1 MKRFYLGMLASL
13 LIVGTASAE
22 PVRIGVL
29 VPQTGVGTLPG
40 THGRAAVE
48 VAIDH
53 LGGKIGD
60 QPLEV
65 KWGDTQSKV
74 DVAKQLA
81 DEMLKS
87 FRADF
92 IVGPVFSGNMM
103 AVHGPITRSGTFL
116 ISPVSA
122 PGPLV
127 GAKCSENYFNTSSQ
141 NDAQAEAMGIYL
153 QNQGVK
159 KVYFMTANY
168 QAGKDMFTGFKRYYK
183 GDLVGEVYTRF
194 GQVDFAPELST
205 LRTAKPDATFV
216 FYPGGMGVQFV
227 RQYAQAGLIKK
238 IPLYTVWTVDQGSLP
253 AIGDDAIGVRST
265 NVWNID
271 HKNPTNQRFVKDFKA
286 KTGYLPSDYA
296 AHHYDAIM
304 LVDSAVRAVKGNLS
318 DKDAVRNALRKA
330 DFKSTRD
337 GPFSFNVNHVPIENL
352 YLREVV
358 KNAEGVLVMKTVATV
373 MENMKDSYYQDCK
386 MAK

>member
-1 MKRFYLGMLASL
+1 MKKFYLGILVSL
-13 LIVGTASAE
+13 IFVGTASAE

-29 VPQTGVGTLPG
+29 VPQTGVGALVAK
-40 THGRAAVE
+40 HGRAAIE
-48 VAIDH
+48 VAIDQ
-53 LGGKIGD
+53 LGGKIGG

-65 KWGDTQSKV
+65 KWGDTQTKV

-81 DEMLKS
+81 DEMVKS

-92 IVGPVFSGNMM
+92 IVGPSFSSNMM

-141 NDAQAEAMGIYL
+141 NDAQAEAMGVYL
-153 QNQGVK
+153 QNQGIK

-168 QAGKDMFTGFKRYYK
+168 QAGKDMFIGFKRYYK
-183 GDLVGEVYTRF
+183 GEIVGEVYTRF

-205 LRTAKPDATFV
+205 LREAKPEATFV
-216 FYPGGMGVQFV
+216 FYPGGMGVQYV
-227 RQYAQAGLIKK
+227 RQYAQAGLMKS

-253 AIGDDAIGVRST
+253 AIGDDAIGVRGT

-271 HKNPTNQRFVKDFKA
+271 HKNETNQRFVKDFKA
-286 KTGYLPSDYA
+286 KTGFLPSDYA

-304 LVDSAVRAVKGNLS
+304 LIDSAVRAVKGNVS

-330 DFKSTRD
+330 DFKSNRD

-352 YLREVV
+352 YVREVE
-358 KNAEGVLVMKTVATV
+358 KNAEGVLVMKSVATV

>member
-1 MKRFYLGMLASL
+1 MKRLCLGILASL
-13 LIVGTASAE
+13 FFAGTASAE
-22 PVRIGVL
+22 TVRVGIL
-29 VPQTGVGTLPG
+29 TPQTGVGALLA
-40 THGRAAVE
+40 THARAAIE
-48 VAIDH
+48 VAFDH

-60 QPLEV
+60 QPMDV

-81 DEMLKS
+81 DEMLRS
-87 FRADF
+87 HRAHF
-92 IVGPVFSGNMM
+92 IVGPLFSGNMM

-127 GAKCSENYFNTSSQ
+127 GAECSENYFNTSSQ
-141 NDAQAEAMGIYL
+141 NDAQAEAMGAYL
-153 QNQGVK
+153 QSQGVK
-159 KVYFMTANY
+159 RVYFMTANY
-168 QAGKDMFTGFKRYYK
+168 QAGKDMLNGFKRYYK
-183 GDLVGEVYTRF
+183 EELSGEVYTRF
-194 GQVDFAPELST
+194 GQVDFAPELSA
-205 LRTAKPDATFV
+205 LRTAKPEATFV
-216 FYPGGMGVQFV
+216 FYPGDMGIQFV
-227 RQYAQAGLIKK
+227 RQYAQAGLIKS

-271 HKNPTNQRFVKDFKA
+271 HKNETNQRFVKDFKA
-286 KTGYLPSDYA
+286 KTGFLPSDYA

-304 LVDSAVRAVKGNLS
+304 LVDSAVRGVKGNLS

-337 GPFSFNVNHVPIENL
+337 GPFSFNTNHVPIENF

-358 KNAEGVLVMKTVATV
+358 KDKDGVLVMKTVATV
-373 MENMKDSYYQDCK
+373 QENQKDSYYQDCK
-386 MAK
+386 MPK

>member
-1 MKRFYLGMLASL
+1 MKKFYLGILVSL
-13 LIVGTASAE
+13 IFVGTASAE

-29 VPQTGVGTLPG
+29 VPQTGVGALVAK
-40 THGRAAVE
+40 HGRAAIE
-48 VAIDH
+48 VAIDQ
-53 LGGKIGD
+53 LGGKIGG

-65 KWGDTQSKV
+65 KWGDTQTKV

-81 DEMLKS
+81 DEMVKS

-92 IVGPVFSGNMM
+92 IVGPSFSSNMM

-141 NDAQAEAMGIYL
+141 NDAQAEAMGVYL
-153 QNQGVK
+153 QNQGIK

-168 QAGKDMFTGFKRYYK
+168 QAGKDMFIGFKRYYK
-183 GDLVGEVYTRF
+183 GEVVGEVYTRF

-205 LRTAKPDATFV
+205 LRTAKPEATFI
-216 FYPGGMGVQFV
+216 FYPGGMGVQYV

-271 HKNPTNQRFVKDFKA
+271 HKNETNQRFVKEFKA
-286 KTGYLPSDYA
+286 KTGFLPSDYA

-304 LVDSAVRAVKGNLS
+304 LIDSAVRAVKGNLS

-330 DFKSTRD
+330 DFKSNRD

-352 YLREVV
+352 YLREVE
-358 KNAEGVLVMKTVATV
+358 KNAEGVLVLKSVATV

-386 MAK
+386 MTK